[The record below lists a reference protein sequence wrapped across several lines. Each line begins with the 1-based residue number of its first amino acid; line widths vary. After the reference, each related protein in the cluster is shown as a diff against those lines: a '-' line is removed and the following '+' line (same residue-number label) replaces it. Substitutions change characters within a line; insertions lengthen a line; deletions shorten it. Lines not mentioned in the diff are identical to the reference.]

1 MEKKLS
7 VQNNLMPGY
16 NVRLHL
22 CNFHIGG
29 SYSHGSNLNNDRPV
43 AQPGIDGTV
52 GKFRAIET

>member
-1 MEKKLS
+1 
-7 VQNNLMPGY
+7 MPGY